1 MQFHIVAKISSYTLR
16 SIVHTANKEIRHC
29 VKRSLADVKNEG
41 KLLQC
46 QSRKVAAVTYRRWSF
61 TSGFW
66 MGKLWCFGKLRWSL
80 TRGDCEWRF
89 DCIFSSLRSKRSV
102 WFRNKGIQE
111 RPRNGI
117 FGFGRA
123 RNGARAKKNERGG
136 RGRERI
142 LSSPPPPLV
151 FYWRHFSRGLRLS
164 FLVFCSETARRSLL
178 CRLYFFRCHFYCPT
192 CPSSR
197 PPYIFLSKFQVG
209 LVMQGLG
216 LKKKGGLILW

>member
-1 MQFHIVAKISSYTLR
+1 M
-16 SIVHTANKEIRHC
+16 
-29 VKRSLADVKNEG
+29 
-41 KLLQC
+41 
-46 QSRKVAAVTYRRWSF
+46 AAVTYRRWSF
-61 TSGFW
+61 TSGSW
-66 MGKLWCFGKLRWSL
+66 KGKLWCFGRLRWSL
-80 TRGDCEWRF
+80 TRGGCKWRF
-89 DCIFSSLRSKRSV
+89 DCIFSSLRSK
-102 WFRNKGIQE
+102 KKE

-123 RNGARAKKNERGG
+123 RNRTRAKQNERGG
-136 RGRERI
+136 VGEGKESF
-142 LSSPPPPLV
+142 LPTSSPL

-164 FLVFCSETARRSLL
+164 FLVLCSETVRKSLL
-178 CRLYFFRCHFYCPT
+178 RRLYFFRCHFYCPT